1 MITKQQLT
9 HNQHQKEPAI
19 PMVNLP
25 WLLSDLE
32 GSLRNPGK
40 VAAEMGVLSED
51 SERFSIHCLELNS
64 QGLLGNP

>member
-1 MITKQQLT
+1 MIPKQQLT
-9 HNQHQKEPAI
+9 HNQHQKEHGI

-40 VAAEMGVLSED
+40 VAAEMGYED